1 MLKILHVIGSL
12 ESGGSQTLF
21 LNIFKSI
28 DRSKIQ
34 FDFLISRPDELFYAD
49 IVRKLGGKIY
59 VLPAFKG
66 YNLLKYIK
74 SWKEF
79 FAKHPEYDII
89 HGHVRSTAAIYLK
102 IAKKFKYITIS
113 HSHSVSSGKGII
125 AVIKNI
131 LQYPIRYIS
140 DYFIACSDEAGKWLF
155 GKRVCDSSR
164 YIVLNNAIDYEEF
177 LFNKDVRTT
186 KRKELDLGN
195 KFVIGHVGRFIS
207 TKNHAFLIDIFKIIH
222 KMNKEAL
229 LLLVGDGELWQEIDK
244 KVHDNE
250 LSDCV
255 VFTGARSD
263 VPQLLQAMDIFILPS
278 LFEGLGIVLIEAQA
292 SGLVSV
298 VSSGIPK
305 EAYISDLVIPV
316 SLKES
321 PEYWANI
328 ILQQN
333 KFETRRN
340 MSEVMKR
347 SGFDIIETTKKIE
360 EFYLMITK

>member
-1 MLKILHVIGSL
+1 MLKVLHVIGSL

-21 LNIFKSI
+21 LNIFKCI

-34 FDFLISRPDELFYAD
+34 FDFLIHRPDELFYAD
-49 IVRKLGGKIY
+49 EVRKLGGKIY

-66 YNLLKYIK
+66 YNILKYIK
-74 SWKEF
+74 AWKEF

-102 IAKKFKYITIS
+102 IARKYKYTTIS
-113 HSHSVSSGKGII
+113 HSHSISSGKGLR

-131 LQYPIRYIS
+131 MQYPIRHIS

-155 GKRVCDSSR
+155 GKKICDSGR
-164 YIVLNNAIDYEEF
+164 YIVLNNAINYEDYLYNE
-177 LFNKDVRTT
+177 DVRVA
-186 KRKELDLGN
+186 KRKELDFGN
-195 KFVIGHVGRFIS
+195 KLVIGHVGRFIK
-207 TKNHAFLIDIFKIIH
+207 TKNHSFLIDIFEIIH
-222 KMNKEAL
+222 KKNKEAL
-229 LLLVGDGELWQEIDK
+229 LVLVGDGELRHVIERR
-244 KVHDNE
+244 VHDRE

-255 VFTGARSD
+255 IFAGARSD
-263 VPQLLQAMDIFILPS
+263 VPQLLQAMDVFVLPS

-298 VSSGIPK
+298 VSSRIPK
-305 EAYISDLVIPV
+305 EAYISDLIIPV

-321 PEYWANI
+321 PAYWANS

-333 KFETRRN
+333 KSGTRRN
-340 MSEVMKR
+340 MSDVMR
-347 SGFDIIETTKKIE
+347 SSGFDINETTKKIE
-360 EFYLMITK
+360 EYYLKISG